1 MLCAVESSGTH
12 GLRLTLAR
20 QLAEVLLRGYTGI
33 RYTPPGTSK
42 SSHKVVVDCMASKR
56 CVSKK
61 IKKDMMAK
69 LISKINS
76 QCF

>member
-33 RYTPPGTSK
+33 RYTPPGTGK
-42 SSHKVVVDCMASKR
+42 SSSTVLLGYITPKR
-56 CVSKK
+56 FVSKIRK
-61 IKKDMMAK
+61 TRLQD
-69 LISKINS
+69 LS
-76 QCF
+76 